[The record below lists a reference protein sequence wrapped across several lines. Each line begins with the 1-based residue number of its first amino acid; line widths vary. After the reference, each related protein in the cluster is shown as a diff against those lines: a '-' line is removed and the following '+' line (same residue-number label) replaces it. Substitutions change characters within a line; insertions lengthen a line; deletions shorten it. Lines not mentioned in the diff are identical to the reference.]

1 MAMIKDIKKATV
13 KVSEQTIKE
22 LLGIVT
28 KDKEHNDEI
37 IIVESEY
44 APVIFEISIELKP
57 HTMESLGYRL
67 RPKIKHMIKPLI
79 TKGKDS

>member
-28 KDKEHNDEI
+28 KAKEHNDEI
-37 IIVESEY
+37 IIV
-44 APVIFEISIELKP
+44 
-57 HTMESLGYRL
+57 RQ
-67 RPKIKHMIKPLI
+67 IKFIHIC
-79 TKGKDS
+79 T